1 VVSKVRLAL
10 VPSVV
15 MAPLD
20 NTMGWRAMRIYG
32 ISQSSGVERRLH
44 IEKGTEGV
52 VLIISDHEGN
62 VERARITVQPDSLM
76 GAFMDR
82 ALGSVT
88 IEGRSPSNEAKKL
101 LDMEVRGNE
110 VLLTVRA
117 EAAAGSDV
125 AVGLDDFQDALEK
138 VIG

>member
-1 VVSKVRLAL
+1 
-10 VPSVV
+10 
-15 MAPLD
+15 
-20 NTMGWRAMRIYG
+20 MRIYG

-44 IEKGTEGV
+44 IEKAADGV

-76 GAFMDR
+76 ATFMDR
-82 ALGSVT
+82 ASGSVT
-88 IEGRSPSNEAKKL
+88 IEGSSPSNGAKKL
-101 LDMEVRGNE
+101 LDVEVRRNE
-110 VLLTVRA
+110 VLLRVRA

-125 AVGLDDFQDALEK
+125 AVGLDDFQDALER

>member
-1 VVSKVRLAL
+1 
-10 VPSVV
+10 
-15 MAPLD
+15 
-20 NTMGWRAMRIYG
+20 MRIYG

-52 VLIISDHEGN
+52 VLIISDHQGN

-82 ALGSVT
+82 APGSVT
-88 IEGRSPSNEAKKL
+88 IEGWSPSNEAKKL

>member
-1 VVSKVRLAL
+1 
-10 VPSVV
+10 
-15 MAPLD
+15 
-20 NTMGWRAMRIYG
+20 MRIYG

-44 IEKGTEGV
+44 IEKGAEGV
-52 VLIISDHEGN
+52 LLIISDHQGN
-62 VERARITVQPDSLM
+62 VERARITVEPDSLV
-76 GAFMDR
+76 ATFMDR
-82 ALGSVT
+82 APGNVT
-88 IEGRSPSNEAKKL
+88 IEGRSQSNGAKQL
-101 LDMEVRGNE
+101 LNVEVRRNE